1 MPKEND
7 RYLYTVALLPGGK
20 VFVKKHKIIKE
31 MPKTYM
37 IVHWD
42 IPSWKPVIRKATMR
56 LGRDTYHTTPLA
68 ALEDAKTLVGHRI
81 AYNLLKYELTMQHSD
96 RINTLLEELNDAN

>member
-31 MPKTYM
+31 MPKTYR

-42 IPSWKPVIRKATMR
+42 VPSWQPVIRKAKMR
-56 LGRDTYHTTPLA
+56 VGRDTYHTTPLK
-68 ALEDAKTLVGHRI
+68 ALEDAKELVGHRI
-81 AYNLLKYELTMQHSD
+81 SYHTIQEGMAREHID
-96 RINTLLEELNDAN
+96 RINTLLEELKDAN